1 MLVVMTSSK
10 KYSLREIPAIS
21 VTMKT
26 TAMIAQMMM
35 VRVLSELES
44 AAVELLTLW
53 AGLGA
58 TRTCC
63 GRAC

>member
-1 MLVVMTSSK
+1 M
-10 KYSLREIPAIS
+10 
-21 VTMKT
+21 MKT

-58 TRTCC
+58 TRTCR
-63 GRAC
+63 GLAC

>member
-1 MLVVMTSSK
+1 M
-10 KYSLREIPAIS
+10 
-21 VTMKT
+21 MKT

-53 AGLGA
+53 VGLGA
-58 TRTCC
+58 IRTCC
-63 GRAC
+63 GLAC